1 MRRAPAIPA
10 CVRAVANQELTV
22 RILATVWCLAAASI
36 LVPSSA
42 RGAEPPPT
50 TRVLVVH
57 HYSMDMP
64 FRAAFDLSF
73 QKALRASI
81 SGHLEVYSEA
91 LETYRFPALDHS
103 QLMERYL
110 REKYEGRHLNVVIA
124 VYGAALD
131 FVRAHHDDLFP
142 GVPVVALTSRQ
153 INRGAGE
160 NLTWIWTGSN
170 LAETAH
176 LALQLHPRTRNLFVV
191 DGAYGN
197 SGTIRE
203 GMGLLRERDPQV
215 SVTHL
220 KDRSLTEVTES
231 LKAAPPDSVV
241 LYIRQL
247 IGAEGETIDQ
257 TEGLT
262 RIAGASALPVY
273 GTSQSMV
280 GSGLIGGYVSS
291 VEGNA
296 QKIAA
301 LAAQIAGG
309 VSAAAIP
316 PATGVLVP
324 VFDRRQLGRL
334 GIHEGQLPPG
344 SKVLFKESSLW
355 DSYRSYVWGAAAI
368 FAAQGL
374 LIGALLAQRQRR
386 RTAQLALRH
395 SEARNKATL
404 RAMPDLMFLLSRD
417 GVYLDYHA
425 RNPEELYVPPE
436 QFLGK
441 RIVDVMPPDLAA
453 TFMRE
458 LALASPDEEPRVIEF
473 PLTIARAEH
482 QFEARLVACEDDK
495 VLSIVRDITEEK
507 QAHAD
512 VVLSRQRYA
521 MATSASGAGVWDW
534 NPITSEFYIDSTFMA
549 ILGYEGPPPT
559 RLEGLLQYVH
569 PQDRAAAEA
578 SARRCAESRAAVYAH
593 EQRMICR
600 DGSARWF
607 KCRGTVIDSR
617 GDIPSRVVGTFF
629 DITDLKD
636 AEAALRGS
644 EAALRE
650 RHIEI
655 QDLAGRLIAA
665 QEAERARIAR
675 DLHDDMSQKLALLTI
690 DIDQLGRQG
699 RLPSEAV
706 EHLRLISQRA
716 GEIASDIHLLSHQL
730 HPTKLQTLGLV
741 TAIQSICRD
750 VSNQHGIDVQF
761 QPDHVPPGIAPEV
774 ALCLYRIVQESLR
787 NVVKHSGARRALVR
801 VSATGSELRLFVADQ
816 GKGFDVPTTART
828 GLGLVS
834 MRERVNFVGGQIV
847 VHSQPGR
854 GTRIGVRVPAAGVR
868 PGSEPDETSFVGGDP
883 VSLPPGR
890 SKTA

>member
-1 MRRAPAIPA
+1 MR
-10 CVRAVANQELTV
+10 V
-22 RILATVWCLAAASI
+22 LATLWCLAASLI
-36 LVPSSA
+36 VPSRA
-42 RGAEPPPT
+42 GGAEPPRT

-64 FRAAFDLSF
+64 FRAAFDLAF
-73 QKALRASI
+73 QKALRASVA
-81 SGHLEVYSEA
+81 GHLEVYSEA

-103 QLMERYL
+103 QLMQRYL
-110 REKYEGRHLNVVIA
+110 REKYDGRHLNVVIA

-153 INRGAGE
+153 INRDAGE

-176 LALQLHPRTRNLFVV
+176 LALQLHPRARTLLVV

-203 GMGLLRERDPQV
+203 GVGLLRERDPQV

-231 LKAAPPDSVV
+231 LKAAAPDSVV

-257 TEGLT
+257 TDGLT
-262 RIAGASALPVY
+262 RIARASALPVY

-296 QKIAA
+296 RRIAA
-301 LAAQIAGG
+301 LAAQVAGG

-324 VFDRRQLGRL
+324 VFDGREIRRR
-334 GIHEGQLPPG
+334 GIDERRLPPG
-344 SKVLFKESSLW
+344 SQVLFKESSLW
-355 DSYRSYVWGAAAI
+355 DSYRGYVWGAAAV
-368 FAAQGL
+368 FGAQGL
-374 LIGALLAQRQRR
+374 LIGALLLQRQRR
-386 RTAQLALRH
+386 RSTQLALRH

-404 RAMPDLMFLLSRD
+404 RAIPDLMFLVSRD
-417 GVYLDYHA
+417 GVYLDCHA
-425 RNPEELYVPPE
+425 RNPEELYVSPE
-436 QFLGK
+436 HFLGK

-453 TFMRE
+453 SFMRE
-458 LALASPDEEPRVIEF
+458 LALARPDEEPRVIEY
-473 PLTIARAEH
+473 PLAIANVER

-507 QAHAD
+507 RAHAD

-549 ILGYEGPPPT
+549 ILGYDDPPPS
-559 RLEGLLQYVH
+559 RLEELMQYVH
-569 PQDRAAAEA
+569 PADRAAAEA
-578 SARRCAESRAAVYAH
+578 SARRCAESRAAVYTQ

-636 AEAALRGS
+636 AETALRES

-650 RHIEI
+650 RHLEI

-665 QEAERARIAR
+665 QEAERARLAR
-675 DLHDDMSQKLALLTI
+675 DLHDDMSQRLALLTI
-690 DIDQLGRQG
+690 DIDQIGRG
-699 RLPSEAV
+699 GGLPAETV

-716 GEIASDIHLLSHQL
+716 GEIASDVHLLSYQL

-741 TAIQSICRD
+741 TAIQSVCRD
-750 VSNQHGIDVQF
+750 VSNQHGIDVEF
-761 QPDHVPPGIAPEV
+761 HPEHVPPGIAPEV

-787 NVVKHSGARRALVR
+787 NVVKHSGARRAFVR
-801 VSATGSELRLFVADQ
+801 LGALDGELRLSVADQ
-816 GKGFDVPTTART
+816 GKGFDIATTART

-834 MRERVNFVGGQIV
+834 MRERVNFVGGEIV
-847 VHSQPGR
+847 VHSNPGH
-854 GTRIGVRVPAAGVR
+854 GARIGVRVPVAGVR
-868 PGSEPDETSFVGGDP
+868 AQSEREETAFQPFSSFTVLRRTGSLE
-883 VSLPPGR
+883 
-890 SKTA
+890 

>member
-131 FVRAHHDDLFP
+131 FVRAHHDALFP

-247 IGAEGETIDQ
+247 IGAESETIDQ

-296 QKIAA
+296 KGIA
-301 LAAQIAGG
+301 L
-309 VSAAAIP
+309 P
-316 PATGVLVP
+316 RRPVP
-324 VFDRRQLGRL
+324 D
-334 GIHEGQLPPG
+334 
-344 SKVLFKESSLW
+344 
-355 DSYRSYVWGAAAI
+355 
-368 FAAQGL
+368 
-374 LIGALLAQRQRR
+374 GALR
-386 RTAQLALRH
+386 
-395 SEARNKATL
+395 
-404 RAMPDLMFLLSRD
+404 
-417 GVYLDYHA
+417 
-425 RNPEELYVPPE
+425 
-436 QFLGK
+436 
-441 RIVDVMPPDLAA
+441 
-453 TFMRE
+453 
-458 LALASPDEEPRVIEF
+458 ASPRS
-473 PLTIARAEH
+473 TRA
-482 QFEARLVACEDDK
+482 
-495 VLSIVRDITEEK
+495 S
-507 QAHAD
+507 
-512 VVLSRQRYA
+512 
-521 MATSASGAGVWDW
+521 SA
-534 NPITSEFYIDSTFMA
+534 
-549 ILGYEGPPPT
+549 
-559 RLEGLLQYVH
+559 
-569 PQDRAAAEA
+569 
-578 SARRCAESRAAVYAH
+578 
-593 EQRMICR
+593 
-600 DGSARWF
+600 
-607 KCRGTVIDSR
+607 
-617 GDIPSRVVGTFF
+617 
-629 DITDLKD
+629 
-636 AEAALRGS
+636 
-644 EAALRE
+644 
-650 RHIEI
+650 
-655 QDLAGRLIAA
+655 
-665 QEAERARIAR
+665 
-675 DLHDDMSQKLALLTI
+675 
-690 DIDQLGRQG
+690 
-699 RLPSEAV
+699 
-706 EHLRLISQRA
+706 
-716 GEIASDIHLLSHQL
+716 
-730 HPTKLQTLGLV
+730 
-741 TAIQSICRD
+741 
-750 VSNQHGIDVQF
+750 
-761 QPDHVPPGIAPEV
+761 
-774 ALCLYRIVQESLR
+774 
-787 NVVKHSGARRALVR
+787 
-801 VSATGSELRLFVADQ
+801 
-816 GKGFDVPTTART
+816 
-828 GLGLVS
+828 
-834 MRERVNFVGGQIV
+834 
-847 VHSQPGR
+847 
-854 GTRIGVRVPAAGVR
+854 
-868 PGSEPDETSFVGGDP
+868 
-883 VSLPPGR
+883 
-890 SKTA
+890 